1 MFQYFFFFPAT
12 KFLFYIIYESC
23 TCPYTCKRLH
33 RTHTRNRT
41 THIASSKN
49 YRKWKRMNFTK
60 PTLKHSGKL
69 PPPQIQVLWRQEA
82 HRRKT
87 YTTHTQPNVGCFS
100 LAATENFSVDEHWAP
115 VATTAVQNFCLLL
128 SWRVNKAWPSQFRSQ
143 SHFFQERNKKT
154 NLTERDI
161 D

>member
-33 RTHTRNRT
+33 RTHTLEIEPHTLHHRKIIENENVWILQNR
-41 THIASSKN
+41 HWNIVGN
-49 YRKWKRMNFTK
+49 C
-60 PTLKHSGKL
+60 H
-69 PPPQIQVLWRQEA
+69 
-82 HRRKT
+82 HRRYRCFDVRRPT
-87 YTTHTQPNVGCFS
+87 EEIRTPHTQPNVGCFS
-100 LAATENFSVDEHWAP
+100 LAATEDEHWAP

-143 SHFFQERNKKT
+143 SHFLQERNKKT